1 MKKNISLLLLV
12 LLMSPVS
19 CVFSQLEKVFI
30 EKYYISDAN
39 DATDLTGGVLP
50 VGSTT
55 YRIYVDLEPGFA
67 LKNLFG
73 NKAHP
78 FIIKSTEPFFN
89 HSSDGQSFAKDFIKA
104 RYSEGTVALDT
115 WLTLG
120 QTTKTQ
126 GIKTYFGVPKNMDT
140 DGSFIGGSNNDGGS
154 ASLPGGLLSNS
165 DPSCGRPVTYSDG
178 MDTMLTVPSN
188 WFSVGVRNFTNGAD
202 STIFGSITPGKEFN
216 HRQFELRNSGSYGKN
231 KDSNQVLIAQ
241 LTTLGELSFKLNLEI
256 EGMVDGVL
264 QTFRYVGTDS
274 VIVPGESYHPFLVF
288 PLECGC
294 NNPDFLEF
302 DPRVA
307 CLEPGACKTPLVY
320 GCMDSMACNF
330 DPQANF
336 NVQGLCCYPGLC
348 NGRDIAQVCPSLL
361 GESFDLEVLPN
372 PSSGDFIL
380 NIYSG
385 IEDEPINYEVYNTYG
400 IKILSRSLPPS
411 QKIIGERIEFSS
423 QENGLYHLR
432 TTIGDK
438 VETLILVKSN

>member
-1 MKKNISLLLLV
+1 MNKYISFLFLV

-19 CVFSQLEKVFI
+19 CVFSQLERVFI
-30 EKYYISDAN
+30 EKYYVSDAN

-55 YRIYVDLEPGFA
+55 YRIYVDMEPGFTI
-67 LKNLFG
+67 KKIFG
-73 NKAHP
+73 DQVHP

-89 HSSDGQSFAKDFIKA
+89 HFSDGQSFAKDFVKA
-104 RYSEGTVALDT
+104 RYTEGTVSLDS

-126 GIKTYFGVPKNMDT
+126 GSKTYFGVPKNIDK

-154 ASLPGGLLSNS
+154 ASFPGGLLANS
-165 DPSCGRPVTYSDG
+165 DPSCGRPVTSSDG

-188 WFSVGVRNFTNGAD
+188 WFSVGVRDFTNGAD
-202 STIFGSITPGKEFN
+202 STIFGSIVQGKEFN
-216 HRQFELRNSGSYGKN
+216 SRQFELRNSGTVGKN
-231 KDSNQVLIAQ
+231 RDSNQVLIAQ

-256 EGMVDGVL
+256 EGMVGGVL

-274 VIVPGESYHPFLVF
+274 VLLPGETYHPFLIF

-294 NNPDFLEF
+294 NNPEYLEF
-302 DPRVA
+302 SPKVA
-307 CLEPGACKTPLVY
+307 CLEKGSCKTPLVY
-320 GCMDSMACNF
+320 GCMDAMACNF
-330 DPQANF
+330 DANANF

-361 GESFDLEVLPN
+361 GESFDLEVYPN
-372 PSSGDFIL
+372 PSSGDFML

-385 IEDEPINYEVYNTYG
+385 MEDEAIIYEVYNAYG
-400 IKILSRSLPPS
+400 IKILRRDLPPAS
-411 QKIIGERIEFSS
+411 KIIGEKIDFSS
-423 QENGLYHLR
+423 QENGLYYLKA
-432 TTIGDK
+432 TIGDK